1 MMPGIETAMID
12 PLASSL
18 ADDLTARMMQHTV
31 NKVWANAAT
40 ASGISASS
48 QPGPLEWAKFAMWL
62 RGFLGALEGRELTTE
77 DIDKI
82 MNKLSTVDPESQN
95 WRYGQT
101 QPWTPRIPQSPALP
115 QQPWTAPNTGNP
127 DWTYRD
133 STTYPSTQFRAYY
146 SVEDQT
152 TTTDGTSP
160 TTNTVQNDN
169 AVQSP

>member
-1 MMPGIETAMID
+1 MMPGIETAMIG
-12 PLASSL
+12 PLTSSL
-18 ADDLTARMMQHTV
+18 ADSITTHTINQTV
-31 NKVWANAAT
+31 NRVW
-40 ASGISASS
+40 SGAASS
-48 QPGPLEWAKFAMWL
+48 VAQSQEPLEWAKFAMWL

>member
-1 MMPGIETAMID
+1 MPIVDYDPMWAMNQN
-12 PLASSL
+12 
-18 ADDLTARMMQHTV
+18 LTATTLQDMMNRALNDNYQSTISM
-31 NKVWANAAT
+31 KPNAQQET
-40 ASGISASS
+40 
-48 QPGPLEWAKFAMWL
+48 LEWAKFAMWL

-82 MNKLSTVDPESQN
+82 MDKLSTVDPESQN

-101 QPWTPRIPQSPALP
+101 QTWPPRIPQSPALP

-127 DWTYRD
+127 AWPYRD
-133 STTYPSTQFRAYY
+133 STTYPSTEFRAYY

-169 AVQSP
+169 AIQSP

>member
-1 MMPGIETAMID
+1 MMPGIETAMIG
-12 PLASSL
+12 PLTSSL
-18 ADDLTARMMQHTV
+18 ADSLTAHTINQTV
-31 NKVWANAAT
+31 NRVW
-40 ASGISASS
+40 SGAASS
-48 QPGPLEWAKFAMWL
+48 VAQSQEPLEWAKFAMWL

-169 AVQSP
+169 AIQSP